1 MVKFVHRTYL
11 RGEAI
16 RQELVCLET
25 TSGHD
30 DEHMEKS
37 VAAAAVQRKC
47 EKNKNRRE
55 GGEGAGEEGGN
66 LTTTAIG
73 K

>member
-37 VAAAAVQRKC
+37 VAAAAVQQKC
-47 EKNKNRRE
+47 EKKQ
-55 GGEGAGEEGGN
+55 
-66 LTTTAIG
+66 